1 MIHSLAW
8 VWWIRS
14 TPPILWW
21 VLLFDHCTPPSR
33 VWVPYRKNRPTKQ
46 RWFSISTQGFPLN
59 CRQHNKISA
68 GVSRDLGH
76 TKGPCCNIF
85 LPCTRN
91 NLLST
96 TLTFSQMPGRG
107 AHPLLPS
114 PGEAFLHHLLNWPD
128 YLKRPPEPLEII
140 NSLTVLGIG
149 LNNSTE
155 KKKNLIMLLKKKKKK
170 KSSFQICQNV
180 ASQPWR
186 ILLLKK

>member
-1 MIHSLAW
+1 M
-8 VWWIRS
+8 
-14 TPPILWW
+14 
-21 VLLFDHCTPPSR
+21 
-33 VWVPYRKNRPTKQ
+33 
-46 RWFSISTQGFPLN
+46 
-59 CRQHNKISA
+59 
-68 GVSRDLGH
+68 SRDLGH

-155 KKKNLIMLLKKKKKK
+155 KKKNLNMLLKKKKKK
-170 KSSFQICQNV
+170 LIPNMSECGQSALKDFVTKKVKI
-180 ASQPWR
+180 SQMQWR
-186 ILLLKK
+186 